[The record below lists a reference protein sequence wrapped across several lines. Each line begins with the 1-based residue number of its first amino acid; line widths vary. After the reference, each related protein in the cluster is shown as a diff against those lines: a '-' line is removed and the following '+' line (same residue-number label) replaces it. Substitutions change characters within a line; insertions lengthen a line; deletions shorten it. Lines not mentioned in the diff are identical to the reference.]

1 MATPSVSLVES
12 LIGAIPLE
20 EGAALVARVGERAT
34 ITARSGSIEVGSVAL
49 TVEAMDDLIA
59 QVLPPDQL
67 ESLQENGTVHFEFK
81 PQVIGGDF
89 AVLAA
94 STPGDRWLE
103 IRRRTTATGT
113 STAGAQATTTGATAT
128 QATATPAT
136 VAPATPAPTTAAP
149 TTAAATSARPAA
161 PAASAAP
168 TAAVPTFA
176 AVIPVPTQD
185 PVPAAAA
192 IPVSDDA
199 DVAQLLS
206 RFQISDAAATPG
218 AQAQP
223 AAPERSLFPSTPA
236 STPASAADFDLDLP
250 AKVPAREPSLEPVKA
265 VAQPESTNDDLS
277 IPASLDF
284 PAAAS
289 DFNLDDLSLPD
300 TLPAPIIEAFE
311 PKAPGEDF
319 ADADHIQIGESKAS
333 SMAKS
338 RLSTSS
344 AAGQP
349 RRSIVVLLSVSLG
362 VVVLA
367 AGGWFA
373 AEHFLS
379 APSVAVAPPPP
390 APRKPIQQNTAAA
403 STPVNP
409 PSKTAAAPSR
419 TTVAQTPH
427 VDATAP
433 KSGPSPVVARAN
445 AETAAPKPRVASS
458 AAPVVAPIATRGPA
472 APAPVTAPA
481 PPGSHDGFSIQV
493 AAVLERSEADRIVAR
508 LVNEGYSGYAI
519 RGQGSAANYFRV
531 RVGAFK
537 DRQAAE
543 EVAARLQRSEGV
555 KPWIVKETP

>member
-67 ESLQENGTVHFEFK
+67 DSLQENGTVHFEFK

-103 IRRRTTATGT
+103 IRRRSAATGT
-113 STAGAQATTTGATAT
+113 ATA
-128 QATATPAT
+128 A
-136 VAPATPAPTTAAP
+136 APATAAP
-149 TTAAATSARPAA
+149 AAARPAA
-161 PAASAAP
+161 PAGAAAP
-168 TAAVPTFA
+168 TAAA
-176 AVIPVPTQD
+176 ATLEAVTPVPVQD

-192 IPVSDDA
+192 TPASDDT

-206 RFQISDAAATPG
+206 RFQNSDAPATPRT
-218 AQAQP
+218 P
-223 AAPERSLFPSTPA
+223 PPTTVPEPSLFSSSSA
-236 STPASAADFDLDLP
+236 SRQAPFADFDLDLP
-250 AKVPAREPSLEPVKA
+250 AKAPAREPSPEPVKA
-265 VAQPESTNDDLS
+265 VARPVSTNDDLS

-284 PAAAS
+284 PAAKS
-289 DFNLDDLSLPD
+289 DFDLDDLSLPE
-300 TLPAPIIEAFE
+300 TLPGPIIEAFE
-311 PKAPGEDF
+311 PEAQGEDF
-319 ADADHIQIGESKAS
+319 ADSDQIQVGETKTS

-338 RLSTSS
+338 RISTSS

-349 RRSIVVLLSVSLG
+349 RRSVVVLLSVVLG

-367 AGGWFA
+367 AGGWFV
-373 AEHFLS
+373 AEHYLS

-390 APRKPIQQNTAAA
+390 APRKPVQQNTAAA
-403 STPVNP
+403 STPVNT
-409 PSKTAAAPSR
+409 PSKTAAATPRAS
-419 TTVAQTPH
+419 VLAQKPH
-427 VDATAP
+427 AESAAP
-433 KSGPSPVVARAN
+433 KSGPPPVVAKAN
-445 AETAAPKPRVASS
+445 AEATAQKPKLASPAAPATV
-458 AAPVVAPIATRGPA
+458 PIATRGAALAPPS
-472 APAPVTAPA
+472 APAPAV
-481 PPGSHDGFSIQV
+481 SHDGFAIQV

-519 RGQGSAANYFRV
+519 RGEGSAANYFRV

-537 DRQAAE
+537 DRQTAE